1 MSVKGKVKRLNKE
14 IADLKQEIRR
24 LKLYGY
30 MPIKDVENMYKD
42 NFIKL
47 ILNERKPI
55 EHNHC
60 RFTISIGQLDTM
72 KNARL
77 EVTKTYNYGGG
88 EINFDLSI

>member
-14 IADLKQEIRR
+14 IADLKQEIIR
-24 LKLYGY
+24 LKLYKY
-30 MPIKDVENMYKD
+30 LTIKDEENMYKD

-55 EHNHC
+55 KHNHC

-77 EVTKTYNYGGG
+77 EVTKTYNYGNG